1 MRNGKKST
9 PIEGSLRSE
18 GALQRER
25 EHSRRM
31 RKLVPLLIFGL
42 VAAFIARQEIPAFA
56 SWVDRLLDAEAWT
69 AAEACRKAGLLKTP
83 NPGFA
88 RLTDNGKAEETGG
101 GFFVGDVEYT
111 ALGAGGEEVIYRFG
125 CNVTRGGEVVSI
137 TGADN
142 LPKPGAVPAIE
153 NNSEP
158 SN

>member
-1 MRNGKKST
+1 MKNGKKST
-9 PIEGSLRSE
+9 PTTGSLRSE

-25 EHSRRM
+25 EHSQRK
-31 RKLVPLLIFGL
+31 RKLIPLLIFGL
-42 VAAFIARQEIPAFA
+42 VAAFIARQEIPAFS

-69 AAEACRKAGLLKTP
+69 AAEACRKAALAKTA

-101 GFFVGDVEYT
+101 GYYVGDVEYT
-111 ALGAGGEEVIYRFG
+111 ALGAGGEEFIYRFS

-137 TGADN
+137 NAADD
-142 LPKPGAVPAIE
+142 LQKPGAVPAME
-153 NNSEP
+153 TNSEP